1 MSVSQKIIG
10 DVELVTDGTTHD
22 DAQFIVCNRQDILKL
37 PANQQAKFTQA
48 YNAIETICDPEIPVL
63 TIMDLGVFRAL
74 SFNLAG
80 DLFVTITP
88 TYSGCPAMSMIAFD
102 IEIALREAGFDKLK
116 VALCLS
122 PAWTTDWMSED
133 GLRKLVEYG
142 IAAPIGKSSDLKTG
156 RAALFGITQVNCP
169 QCNSD
174 NTEKLAEFGSTACKA
189 QYRCKSCLEPFDY
202 FKCI

>member
-10 DVELVTDGTTHD
+10 DVELVTTSDPHD
-22 DAQFIVCNRQDILKL
+22 AAQFMVRSRQDIFKL
-37 PANQQAKFTQA
+37 PAVQQAKFNKA

-63 TIMDLGVFRAL
+63 TIMDLGVFRVL
-74 SFNLAG
+74 SFNCNG
-80 DLFVTITP
+80 DVSVSITP

-102 IEIALREAGFDKLK
+102 VELALREAGFEQVKITL
-116 VALCLS
+116 ALS
-122 PAWTTDWMSED
+122 PAWTTDWMTEI
-133 GLRKLVEYG
+133 GRQKLIEYG
-142 IAAPIGKSSDLKTG
+142 IAAPIGKSAELKTG
-156 RAALFGITQVNCP
+156 RAALFGITQVECP
-169 QCNSD
+169 QCGSV

>member
-10 DVELVTDGTTHD
+10 DVELLTNRDPHEA
-22 DAQFIVCNRQDILKL
+22 AQFVVGNRRDILNL
-37 PANQQAKFTQA
+37 PAAQQAKFNKA
-48 YNAIETICDPEIPVL
+48 YNAIETVCDPEIPVL

-74 SFNLAG
+74 SFNHNG
-80 DLFVTITP
+80 DVAVSITP

-102 IEIALREAGFDKLK
+102 VELALLK
-116 VALCLS
+116 ASFKQVKITLCLS
-122 PAWTTDWMSED
+122 PAWTTDWMTET
-133 GLRKLVEYG
+133 GRQKLVDYG
-142 IAAPIGKSSDLKTG
+142 IAAPVGKSVELKTG
-156 RAALFGITQVNCP
+156 RAALFGITQVECP
-169 QCNSD
+169 QCGSS